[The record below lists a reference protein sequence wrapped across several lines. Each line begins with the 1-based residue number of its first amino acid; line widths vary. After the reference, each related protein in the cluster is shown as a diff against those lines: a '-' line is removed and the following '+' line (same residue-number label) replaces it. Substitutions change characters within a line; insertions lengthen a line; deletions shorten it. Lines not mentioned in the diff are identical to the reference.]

1 MEIGSTNQFP
11 YLYPPTNDIKYFEE
25 NIVLC
30 YYNITRHQDT
40 KEFADFF
47 DHLLGSLKK
56 EIEMDSQSFF
66 PYLCLLYRLLGQ
78 SRDCI
83 MGKGEHEISYAMLA
97 IWYKYYPVLAIF
109 ALHSFVKQMEENQ
122 PYGSWRDIKYF
133 CDYLRKYTSQGE
145 QHPFIHYCIQM
156 MNTALYKD
164 IHLWNQLLSAYFLE
178 IYNSTSMEDMESIH
192 KPLAR
197 EHLSTVAKWVPREN
211 KQFDWVHERLVNDW
225 FETYHPEMEL
235 SLSDRK
241 MNYRKIVAKLNKDL
255 DTTEI
260 KLCSQKWDEIVPKNI
275 PQLSLSK
282 HQPHLYDNNIQLNNY
297 FIEYTHS
304 KYEKKI
310 CAQQFH
316 NHFEQKFFVKTEPT
330 HLSRPTTIAVS
341 QFIKEAYS
349 IIKRQR
355 RDIAKYSGS
364 HHYQLQIDVLNKKWF
379 QLSSTI
385 GLAPLKQFIPLVDFS
400 FDMSNQT
407 EQFYTSIGL
416 ALLIGERSSYGKRI
430 LAIDN
435 EPIWIQLQDCN
446 DLFSMVLTIYN
457 HTNSYSRTHY
467 NIEKA
472 FDLIL
477 TSMVDTKM
485 SYYHMSQLSIVLFD
499 NQNHQTC
506 DFQKT
511 IIELF
516 RTKGILYSP
525 RKIPLP
531 MPRIIFWNIA
541 ETFSSFPFQYNIM
554 NTFYISGLSTASFE
568 QLYLLYNKQSA
579 FQVISHILGNHRYD
593 LLENYIHQIRK

>member
-1 MEIGSTNQFP
+1 MDIDSMNQFP
-11 YLYPPTNDIKYFEE
+11 ILSPLTNDTKYFEE

-30 YYNITRHQDT
+30 YYNITRHQDI

-56 EIEMDSQSFF
+56 QIQLDSSSFF

-83 MGKGEHEISYAMLA
+83 MGKGEHEITYAMLA

-109 ALHSFVKQMEENQ
+109 ALHSFVKPLEENQ
-122 PYGSWRDIKYF
+122 PFGSWRDIKYF
-133 CDYLRKYTSQGE
+133 CDYLRKYTRQGE
-145 QHPFIHYCIQM
+145 EHPFIHVCIQI
-156 MNTALYKD
+156 MNSALYHD
-164 IHLWNQLLSAYFLE
+164 IHHWNQLLSAYFLE
-178 IYNSTSMEDMESIH
+178 IYNSSSMEDMESIH

-197 EHLSTVAKWVPREN
+197 EHLSAVAKWIPREN
-211 KQFDWVHERLVNDW
+211 KSFDWVHERLVNDW

-235 SLSDRK
+235 SLSERK
-241 MNYRKIVAKLNKDL
+241 MNYRKIIAKLNKDL

-282 HQPHLYDNNIQLNNY
+282 HQSHLYHNNIQLNNY

-316 NHFEQKFFVKTEPT
+316 NHFEQKYFVKTEPSN
-330 HLSRPTTIAVS
+330 LSRPNSFAVAHL
-341 QFIKEAYS
+341 IKEAFS
-349 IIKRQR
+349 IIKTQR
-355 RDIAKYSGS
+355 SDIAKYSGS
-364 HHYQLQIDVLNKKWF
+364 QHYQLQIDILNKQWSR
-379 QLSSTI
+379 LSSSI
-385 GLAPLKQFIPLVDFS
+385 GVAPLQQFIPLVDFS
-400 FDMSNQT
+400 FDMSNQP
-407 EQFYTSIGL
+407 EQFYSSVGL

-430 LAIDN
+430 LAIDH
-435 EPIWIQLQDCN
+435 EPIWIQLQHCN
-446 DLFSMVLTIYN
+446 DLFSMVLTIYH

-485 SYYHMSQLSIVLFD
+485 SNYHMSQLSIVLFD
-499 NQNHQTC
+499 NHNHQRH

-511 IIELF
+511 IVELF
-516 RTKGILYSP
+516 RNKGILYTP

-541 ETFSSFPFQYNIM
+541 ESFSSFPFEYNRV
-554 NTFYISGLSTASFE
+554 NTFFISGLSLASFE
-568 QLYLLYNKQSA
+568 QLYLLSKKHSA
-579 FQVISHILGNHRYD
+579 FEVISKIVGNRRYD

>member
-1 MEIGSTNQFP
+1 MDITSMNQFP
-11 YLYPPTNDIKYFEE
+11 VLSPMANDTKYFEE

-47 DHLLGSLKK
+47 DYLLGSLKK
-56 EIEMDSQSFF
+56 QIQMDSHSFF
-66 PYLCLLYRLLGQ
+66 PYLSLLYRLLGQ
-78 SRDCI
+78 SRDCM
-83 MGKGEHEISYAMLA
+83 MGKGEHEITYCMLA

-109 ALHSFVKQMEENQ
+109 ALHSFVKPIEENQ

-133 CDYLRKYTSQGE
+133 CDYLRKYTSQSE
-145 QHPFIHYCIQM
+145 EHPFIHYCIQM

-164 IHLWNQLLSAYFLE
+164 IHLWNGLLSAYFLE

-192 KPLAR
+192 KPIAR
-197 EHLSTVAKWVPREN
+197 EHLSAVAKWIPREN

-225 FETYHPEMEL
+225 FETYHSEMEV

-282 HQPHLYDNNIQLNNY
+282 HQPHLYNNNIQLNNY

-341 QFIKEAYS
+341 RFIKEAYA
-349 IIKRQR
+349 IIKRQHS
-355 RDIAKYSGS
+355 DTAKYSGS
-364 HHYQLQIDVLNKKWF
+364 HHYQIQIDILNKQWL

-385 GLAPLKQFIPLVDFS
+385 GVAPLKQFIPLVDFS
-400 FDMSNQT
+400 FDISNQP
-407 EQFYTSIGL
+407 EQFYTSVGF
-416 ALLIGERSSYGKRI
+416 ALLICERSSYGKRI
-430 LAIDN
+430 LAIDH
-435 EPIWIQLQDCN
+435 EPIWIQLQHCN

-457 HTNSYSRTHY
+457 HTNSYSRTYY

-477 TSMVDTKM
+477 TSIIDTKM
-485 SYYHMSQLSIVLFD
+485 SYYHMSQMSIVLFD
-499 NQNHQTC
+499 NHNHRTS

-511 IIELF
+511 IVDLF
-516 RTKGILYSP
+516 RTKGILYTP

-531 MPRIIFWNIA
+531 MPRILFWNIA
-541 ETFSSFPFQYNIM
+541 DTFSSFPFEYNRI
-554 NTFYISGLSTASFE
+554 NTFFISGSSVASFE
-568 QLYLLYNKQSA
+568 QLYLLSNCQSA
-579 FQVISHILGNHRYD
+579 FHFLSKILGNRRYD

>member
-1 MEIGSTNQFP
+1 MNQFP
-11 YLYPPTNDIKYFEE
+11 VLSPMMNDTKYFEE
-25 NIVLC
+25 NIILC
-30 YYNITRHQDT
+30 YYNITRHQDS
-40 KEFADFF
+40 KEFSDFF

-56 EIEMDSQSFF
+56 KIQFDSPSFF

-83 MGKGEHEISYAMLA
+83 MGKGEHDISYSMLA

-109 ALHSFVKQMEENQ
+109 AVHAFVKQIEKNQ
-122 PYGSWRDIKYF
+122 PYGSWRDIKYL

-145 QHPFIHYCIQM
+145 EHPLIHYCIRM
-156 MNTALYKD
+156 MNTALHND

-178 IYNSTSMEDMESIH
+178 IYNSSSIEDIEKIY

-197 EHLSTVAKWVPREN
+197 EHLSAVAKWIPREN

-225 FETYHPEMEL
+225 FETYHPTMEL
-235 SLSDRK
+235 SLSERK
-241 MNYRKIVAKLNKDL
+241 MNYRKIIAKLNKDI

-282 HQPHLYDNNIQLNNY
+282 HQSHLYHNNIQLNNY
-297 FIEYTHS
+297 FTEYTHS
-304 KYEKKI
+304 RYEKKI
-310 CAQQFH
+310 CAQHFH
-316 NHFEQKFFVKTEPT
+316 NHFEEKFFVKTEPT

-341 QFIKEAYS
+341 QFVKEAFA
-349 IIKRQR
+349 IIKRQHS
-355 RDIAKYSGS
+355 DIAKYSCS
-364 HHYQLQIDVLNKKWF
+364 QHYQIQIDILNKQWLH
-379 QLSSTI
+379 LSSTI
-385 GLAPLKQFIPLVDFS
+385 GVAPLKQFIPLVDFS
-400 FDMSNQT
+400 FDMSNQP

-416 ALLIGERSSYGKRI
+416 AILIGERSSYGKRI
-430 LAIDN
+430 LAIDH
-435 EPIWIQLQDCN
+435 EPIWINLQYCN

-457 HTNSYSRTHY
+457 HTNSYCRTHY

-477 TSMVDTKM
+477 TSIVDTKM
-485 SYYHMSQLSIVLFD
+485 SCYHISQLSIVLFD
-499 NQNHQTC
+499 NHNHQAD

-511 IIELF
+511 IVELF
-516 RTKGILYSP
+516 RNKGILYTP

-541 ETFSSFPFQYNIM
+541 ETFSSFPFHYNTM
-554 NTFYISGLSTASFE
+554 NTFFISGLSVASFE
-568 QLYLLYNKQSA
+568 QLYVLSNRQST
-579 FQVISHILGNHRYD
+579 FQVISNILGNRRYD